1 MPNDADLLQMR
12 LRECRDARDALNEI
26 VKAIRGEA
34 SSAQQAIYKLG
45 VEFCGEEFDR
55 LYKEHRDFSSWPSER
70 LLEIILPR
78 LRTMQMVA
86 HNAGVYPERLAAA
99 RQEAE
104 QYKAD
109 AERLRQRVHELER
122 ELETRI
128 RQIAV
133 LEKTR
138 EAESQADKAAERKHD
153 GVDAATVV
161 PSSAR
166 GTVAG
171 SDSATWDTWF
181 ASWQTSRARGNDE
194 AILRAIGNSGMY
206 RVKRVAQETGLPST
220 TLYRRLDTL
229 ESAGVLALTNGTPV
243 AGRPSREVFLT
254 EKGKWVYTRLTGQSP
269 VAPRKERL
277 LAEHKSARHLAVIVE
292 AADAFTRLG
301 CEVDT
306 EPQRIPVE
314 GGVFMPDLLVRKN
327 GETWYVEVEQGKHNE
342 AALQRKWRN
351 AHIAGGGHLWVVTDK
366 PGRLNT
372 IQGSVLQW
380 ATLNGKDVT
389 FHGTHLRALKDATP
403 GKIWL
408 RNKRFQW

>member
-1 MPNDADLLQMR
+1 
-12 LRECRDARDALNEI
+12 
-26 VKAIRGEA
+26 
-34 SSAQQAIYKLG
+34 
-45 VEFCGEEFDR
+45 
-55 LYKEHRDFSSWPSER
+55 
-70 LLEIILPR
+70 
-78 LRTMQMVA
+78 
-86 HNAGVYPERLAAA
+86 
-99 RQEAE
+99 
-104 QYKAD
+104 
-109 AERLRQRVHELER
+109 
-122 ELETRI
+122 
-128 RQIAV
+128 
-133 LEKTR
+133 
-138 EAESQADKAAERKHD
+138 
-153 GVDAATVV
+153 
-161 PSSAR
+161 
-166 GTVAG
+166 
-171 SDSATWDTWF
+171 
-181 ASWQTSRARGNDE
+181 
-194 AILRAIGNSGMY
+194 MY